1 MIHNHLIAKQDTTPL
16 YATPEADSTPVATVV
31 KDSWLGEV
39 ERKGNWV
46 HVIGIDCEG
55 WVKLSDVEMLPPMG
69 LHAVWRPGKAIAY
82 MRLSN
87 AS

>member
-1 MIHNHLIAKQDTTPL
+1 MIRRHLIATQNPTL
-16 YATPEADSTPVATVV
+16 VYAIPGEESGILAMVP

-39 ERKGNWV
+39 EMQGDWIR
-46 HVIGIDCEG
+46 VIGIDCEG
-55 WVKLSDVEMLPPMG
+55 WVKKSDVELLPAMG
-69 LHAVWRPGKAIAY
+69 LHAVWRPGKPIAY